1 MKQFESNWPEGF
13 DKKISKVIETQAETK
28 RHMNMGES
36 KVFDTNLIYT
46 RVIGLQISSRGT
58 DIDRILAHELA
69 PVPTS
74 MFSKTG
80 DMKICTAKSDLKKV
94 LQSTVSTRHLETQ
107 ISCNVI
113 DGSAVLYV
121 IHWPVNG
128 TLQDYVTNFK
138 YYISK
143 MLKTRD
149 VYLVFDRYRPYS
161 TKSVTRSARTTQAS
175 RVHQLSL
182 SMPLPPPK
190 GCTFSDPE

>member
-1 MKQFESNWPEGF
+1 
-13 DKKISKVIETQAETK
+13 
-28 RHMNMGES
+28 MNIGES

-46 RVIGLQISSRGT
+46 RVIGLQISSRET

-74 MFSKTG
+74 MFSETG
-80 DMKICTAKSDLKKV
+80 DMKICTAKSVLKKV

-128 TLQDYVTNFK
+128 TLQDYVTSFK

-149 VYLVFDRYRPYS
+149 VYLVFDRYRPYN
-161 TKSVTRSARTTQAS
+161 TKSVTRSGRTTQAS

-182 SMPLPPPK
+182 SMPLPPQK
-190 GCTFSDPE
+190 VVLSLTENKQQLIKMICDELIKDEAFHKERTS